1 MNEHEM
7 DERLARL
14 SRSTSEVAP
23 APGFSDWVMGAIER
37 EGGWQRSMWQ
47 VGRVAL
53 VAFAMAAAAAALYST
68 EAQTRLDANTLTAF
82 DPVEISQ

>member
-1 MNEHEM
+1 MNEHDIDQELAG
-7 DERLARL
+7 LAR
-14 SRSTSEVAP
+14 STADVAP
-23 APGFSDWVMGAIER
+23 SAGFADWVMQAVDS

-68 EAQTRLDANTLTAF
+68 QAQTRLDNNTLTAF
-82 DPVEISQ
+82 DPVEYAQ

>member
-1 MNEHEM
+1 MNEH
-7 DERLARL
+7 DTDQRLAELARA
-14 SRSTSEVAP
+14 TGQVAP
-23 APGFSDWVMGAIER
+23 ASGFTDWVMQSIER

-68 EAQTRLDANTLTAF
+68 QAQTRLDNNTLTAF
-82 DPVEISQ
+82 DPVEYAQ